1 MEKEVMIK
9 IDASALEDLQESL
22 RSISESLKEAQGKA
36 LKGLNVAADVS
47 SILSMVL
54 SFEKVKKVASSLA
67 EQGLKK
73 VGKGIDKLIKSI
85 KNLPKSISGLSKDV
99 KNAMGDIT
107 DTVEKSAKKTSK
119 TKFSFGGIAAVAS
132 IVASLV
138 GYFMDMLSTNESLS
152 EKMGEIWEKIS
163 EALAPVT
170 EVVMSLFDSFLKGGE
185 GTTSMFDGIIEI
197 ITNVAAVI
205 GEVIG
210 QIVTFFQENSEVI
223 GSIVNAV
230 WGVISTIIET
240 AKDIFAGVFE
250 VIGAFFEEHGDTV
263 MAVVEA
269 VWSFISDILDG
280 AAKIFGGI
288 FDVIV
293 GIFTGNGEKIKEG
306 FKKIWEGIKGIFGG
320 IGEFFSGIWDKVVS
334 IFKKVGTKIGDA
346 IGGAFKTVINAILSF
361 AEGVINGFI
370 KAINFAIKMINL
382 IPGVN
387 IKKLDLLVIP
397 KLADGGML
405 HPGQVFIA
413 REAGPELVGTFGS
426 RTAVMNNNQIVQSVS
441 RGVYDAVRSAMGSG
455 SGSYTF
461 NITNT
466 LDGREIGKQVIK
478 YHNGV
483 VRQTGVSPLY
493 I

>member
-1 MEKEVMIK
+1 MDKELIIK
-9 IDASALEDLQESL
+9 VDTTPLEELRQILLSIDES
-22 RSISESLKEAQGKA
+22 IKKAQSKA
-36 LKGLNVAADVS
+36 EKGLSIAANVS
-47 SILSMVL
+47 SILSLVF
-54 SFEKVKKVASSLA
+54 SFEKAKKAADNLVNK
-67 EQGLKK
+67 GLKAINDAM
-73 VGKGIDKLIKSI
+73 GNIGKSI
-85 KNLPKSISGLSKDV
+85 EG
-99 KNAMGDIT
+99 IT
-107 DTVEKSAKKTSK
+107 KPMSSMNKTLKEGMNETAETIEKTAKKTSK

-138 GYFMDMLSTNESLS
+138 GYFVDMLSANESLS
-152 EKMGEIWEKIS
+152 ERMGEIWEKIS

-170 EVVMSLFDSFLKGGE
+170 EAVMSLFDSFLQGGE

-223 GSIVNAV
+223 SSIVNAV
-230 WGVISTIIET
+230 WGVISAIIEK

-250 VIGAFFEEHGDTV
+250 VIGAFFKEHGDTV

-280 AAKIFGGI
+280 AAKIFGGV

-306 FKKIWEGIKGIFGG
+306 FKKIWEGIKGIFSGM
-320 IGEFFSGIWDKVVS
+320 GEFFSGIWDKVISV
-334 IFKKVGTKIGDA
+334 FKKVGTKIGDA
-346 IGGAFKTVINAILSF
+346 IGGAFKAVINAVLSF
-361 AEGVINGFI
+361 AEGVINKFI
-370 KAINFAIKMINL
+370 KAINFAIKTINL

-397 KLADGGML
+397 KLAEGGIL
-405 HPGQVFIA
+405 DAGQVFIA
-413 REAGPELVGTFGS
+413 REAGPELVGNFGS
-426 RTAVMNNNQIVQSVS
+426 RTAVMNNNQIVESVS
-441 RGVYDAVRSAMGSG
+441 RGVFDAVRSAMGSG
-455 SGSYTF
+455 GGSYTF

-466 LDGREIGKQVIK
+466 LDGKEIGRQVIR